1 LVLFFLIPAVEVNH
15 NSSNFQSVIKDF
27 MSTAIAKDIKILR
40 VTYFADIAVSQL
52 MISRVGQFLKVG
64 Q

>member
-1 LVLFFLIPAVEVNH
+1 
-15 NSSNFQSVIKDF
+15 
-27 MSTAIAKDIKILR
+27 MSKAIAKDIKILR
-40 VTYFADIAVSQL
+40 VTFFADIAVSQL